1 MSLRPYETMVV
12 LDANLGDADI
22 EKEIDKIKQFVTTG
36 GGEVGE
42 VDLWGRRKLAYEIEG
57 RKEGYYAIIKFKA
70 EPTIVLP
77 LNKAYRLNEQVLRH
91 MVVVDDLKAPL
102 GSPDRAHR
110 GDDDDEDGGRDFGG
124 RDFGGGRDRDFG
136 GRDFGGRDYRGRED

>member
-22 EKEIDKIKQFVTTG
+22 EKEIDKIKQFVTSG
-36 GGEVGE
+36 GGEVGA

-70 EPTIVLP
+70 EPTIVTP

-91 MVVVDDLKAPL
+91 MATRRQA
-102 GSPDRAHR
+102 GSPGAPIAVGAPESEDA
-110 GDDDDEDGGRDFGG
+110 DDEPAPAF
-124 RDFGGGRDRDFG
+124 
-136 GRDFGGRDYRGRED
+136 EEE